1 MTPTR
6 SKTPAPP
13 DYRRPGRSTGPFV
26 PITTR
31 SNAALSPRAIAAAL
45 NGCSPATV
53 LAAQEAVADPELETQ
68 ALAPAAPAAPA
79 EAPAR
84 PLRELVRLGAGQG
97 RVLMFRVGRELF
109 AAELSAVEE
118 TIEPEE
124 LRAVPTVR
132 GSLLGTMR
140 LRDRLVPLHSP
151 AAALGAPL
159 AGATLALVARLGDR
173 LVALAVD
180 DVLDVLEVDF
190 AQVRPA
196 PGTTDADGFL
206 LGVARSGAELVTLVD
221 WDALVAACVGDRAP
235 EGQ

>member
-68 ALAPAAPAAPA
+68 ALAPAAPA

>member
-6 SKTPAPP
+6 SKPPAPP

-53 LAAQEAVADPELETQ
+53 LAAQEAVAEPELGTP
-68 ALAPAAPAAPA
+68 ALAPAAPAAP
-79 EAPAR
+79 PAR
-84 PLRELVRLGAGQG
+84 PLRELVRLGEGQG

-124 LRAVPTVR
+124 LSAVPTVR

-159 AGATLALVARLGDR
+159 AGASLALVARLDER

-196 PGTTDADGFL
+196 PGTADADGFL
-206 LGVARSGAELVTLVD
+206 LGVARCGAELVTLVD
-221 WDALVAACVGDRAP
+221 WDALVAACAGDRAP
-235 EGQ
+235 EGS